1 MKDWRYQDLVYV
13 MTQMGFTYNEI
24 RAYVRVRF
32 KLNITQNQCKNILK
46 QKPSKGSLAHKY
58 LFSNHKMNI
67 QFLLTYARKIGRQ
80 VNFERIV
87 LSKEKT
93 RTIPRNEKEYKTVY
107 GNKIIST
114 NDSFEI
120 KRIILEES
128 IRIGSAD
135 SALMAENL
143 IIRLQL

>member
-1 MKDWRYQDLVYV
+1 
-13 MTQMGFTYNEI
+13 
-24 RAYVRVRF
+24 
-32 KLNITQNQCKNILK
+32 
-46 QKPSKGSLAHKY
+46 
-58 LFSNHKMNI
+58 MNI